1 MNKYFFIHGKPY
13 SGETT
18 AQQGMVNGLETQIYN
33 EFFNSQPSA
42 SPCLVVEVRRW
53 RNRYYSIYSYYN
65 DGTDYSNRP
74 NGYCVLTLI
83 VEGHYS
89 ICTSKMYELMD
100 FVYTGGLRTVL
111 KFIDE
116 KGHYLIN
123 SFAGKE
129 GMMASLAN
137 DVYNRLDERDF
148 REIDETFHGPR
159 PLNTPVQYNPKD
171 IDSTS
176 FYGTL
181 RSNGK
186 VCVTSIYPPVEQMR
200 ADYDKLSKSVD
211 ALSRENK
218 TLTDNKQQLE
228 NKVTEIEQALSKA
241 QIDLCKAGNVHAEEI
256 KALEEKIRNLEEQ
269 LKQQQRNTATNQE
282 PKTRPSWGTT
292 TRPMGGGTT
301 TRPSGATANNPKET
315 NPQKE
320 KLDSNI
326 NELASNVRSLSKEI
340 SSFRDEMSYSTHQ
353 KINPLNWIILVAVLI
368 CTAVSVYNFTQTI
381 DTSKVQNIERQDS
394 LTTQNGKQ
402 MEIDSLEICLASYRQ
417 VIDTL
422 IHTIPTKTGYTFK
435 GNNYEIDLKGKSESD
450 FKPGSKITLRFG
462 YYINGSVFKEFIS
475 GYTFNIL
482 YGESIAQI
490 DGDNQITV
498 SGEGT
503 VIILCY
509 VDEKPVCLRILH
521 SMK

>member
-18 AQQGMVNGLETQIYN
+18 AQQDMVNGLETQIYN

-53 RNRYYSIYSYYN
+53 RNRYYIIYSYYN

-368 CTAVSVYNFTQTI
+368 CTAASVYNFTQTI
-381 DTSKVQNIERQDS
+381 GPSKVQNVVQQDS
-394 LTTQNGKQ
+394 LMTMTQNAKQ
-402 MEIDSLEICLASYRQ
+402 MVIDSLNNSYQQ
-417 VIDTL
+417 VFDAL
-422 IHTIPTKTGYTFK
+422 IHTKYK
-435 GNNYEIDLKGKSESD
+435 DNEIDLMGLRSINP
-450 FKPGSKITLRFG
+450 FKVGNTFKLRFG
-462 YYINGSVFKEFIS
+462 QWTNNGFVEFNGGAYEIK
-475 GYTFNIL
+475 IL
-482 YGESIAQI
+482 YGGGSIAQI
-490 DGDNQITV
+490 NDEKQITV
-498 SGEGT
+498 LGEGI
-503 VIILCY
+503 VVLLCS
-509 VDEKPVCLRILH
+509 VDGKPVCTRRLDAT
-521 SMK
+521 KQ